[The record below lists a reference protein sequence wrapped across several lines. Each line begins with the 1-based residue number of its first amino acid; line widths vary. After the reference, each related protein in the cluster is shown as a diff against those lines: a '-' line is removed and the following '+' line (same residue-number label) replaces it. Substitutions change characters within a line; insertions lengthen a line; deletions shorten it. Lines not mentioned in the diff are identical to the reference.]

1 MSGAQVGFQSVSTR
15 LDFAESG
22 TDNQRRTTTAA
33 FFDLARTVAD
43 YARRTPEVTAVRA
56 YDGAYTFKELDQR
69 ADSIAAELIRRG
81 IGPETAV
88 GAHLDRSRDLVAAL
102 VGIWRAGAVFVAL
115 DPAHPQTRLAAIV
128 EDSGATAVVSRHA
141 PFLDDQVTRID
152 PKAATTLESVT
163 PVGPL
168 SPESLAYIVY
178 TSGTTGEPKGVGI
191 TYGNVVNLLD
201 AVRTLAPA
209 EGQEGGNVL
218 APSFDGWLWSTL
230 IPLMNGRGVMLADP
244 RDENITLLNGE
255 VAFVTAT
262 PSLLAVNEPPG
273 PEAGLRT
280 VVSAGEA
287 CAPDLAARWAAGRR
301 FINAY
306 GPTETTICATWAD
319 SEAGD
324 DPATIGRPLPNFRVQ
339 VLDERLRP
347 VPYGETGELFISGAG
362 VGRGYHNR
370 PGVTAA
376 RFRPDP
382 SGNGERMYRT
392 GDLVRRRADGALEFV
407 GRADDQLKIRGFRV
421 EPAEVEAAAR
431 ALPGVQAAVTFAV
444 PGPAGSVLALAVVP
458 KGKEGQ
464 GPEAVREA
472 LRAKLP
478 EHLVPS
484 QVVCLDTIPRTVAGK
499 TDQAELVRLSQ
510 EAVST
515 APLARLTT
523 PTQELVAQIWSEVLD
538 LPVESA
544 DADFFELGGHSLIA
558 TQVVA
563 SLRKRLGVRLSMRQ
577 LFANRT
583 VEALAAE
590 LDKLADAQRAKS

>member
-1 MSGAQVGFQSVSTR
+1 MPDAP
-15 LDFAESG
+15 A
-22 TDNQRRTTTAA
+22 NP
-33 FFDLARTVAD
+33 ARTVGEH
-43 YARRTPEVTAVRA
+43 ARRTPETIAVRA
-56 YDGAYTFKELDQR
+56 YDGTYTFRELDRR
-69 ADSIAAELIRRG
+69 ADAIAAELTRLG
-81 IGPETAV
+81 AGAETAV

-102 VGIWRAGAVFVAL
+102 IGTWRAGAVFVAL
-115 DPAHPQTRLAAIV
+115 DPAHPHARLAAIA
-128 EDSGATAVVSRHA
+128 EDAGLAVVVSRQDA
-141 PFLDDQVTRID
+141 PFADGRIARID
-152 PKAATTLESVT
+152 PDTATVREAGT
-163 PVGPL
+163 PAGA
-168 SPESLAYIVY
+168 SPSQSLAYIVY

-191 TYGNVVNLLD
+191 TYGNLANLLD
-201 AVRTLAPA
+201 SVGTLAPA

-230 IPLMNGRGVMLADP
+230 IPLVNGRGVVLADP
-244 RDENITLLNGE
+244 RNEENTLLKGE
-255 VAFVTAT
+255 VAVVTAT
-262 PSLLAVNEPPG
+262 PSLLAVHEPPA

-287 CAPDLAARWAAGRR
+287 CAPDLAARWAVGRR

-324 DPATIGRPLPNFRVQ
+324 DPSTIGHPLPHYRVQ
-339 VLDERLRP
+339 VLDERLRS
-347 VPYGETGELFISGAG
+347 VPDGEIGELFISGAG

-392 GDLVRRRADGALEFV
+392 GDLVRRRTDGALEFA

-421 EPAEVEAAAR
+421 EPAEVESAAR
-431 ALPGVQAAVTFAV
+431 AVPGVRAAAAFAV

-458 KGKEGQ
+458 EGDA
-464 GPEAVREA
+464 GPEPEAVRDA

-484 QVVCLDTIPRTVAGK
+484 QVLCLDRLPQTVAGK

-510 EAVST
+510 EAADRPASF
-515 APLARLTT
+515 AALST
-523 PTQELVAQIWSEVLD
+523 PTQELVAQVWSKVLD

-544 DADFFELGGHSLIA
+544 HADFFELGGHSLIA

-563 SLRKRLGVRLSMRQ
+563 TLRSRLGVRLTMRQ

-583 VEALAAE
+583 VEALAAVLDE
-590 LDKLADAQRAKS
+590 LVAAQAAGA